1 MTDRKLRW
9 GVLSAA
15 NIGRKAFIPGVQ
27 QFGERG
33 EIVAIGSRNKE
44 VADAVAADLGIPEA
58 YGSYDELLAADVDA
72 LYIPLP
78 NHLHAEWS
86 MKAADAG
93 KHVLCEKPLAM
104 SADEAQQM
112 VDHCAAAGVLL
123 REAFMYRFHP
133 QWIRAKEIVDSGEL
147 GRLMAVQTWFSYF
160 NRDPDNIRNV
170 PEYGGGAVM
179 DIGCYPI
186 NLSRWLF
193 GAEPFEI
200 EDAVYRDPDFG
211 TDVLTSAILRF
222 GGAHATF
229 TCSTQL
235 YDDQRVHIRGTS
247 GMVDIEIPFNAP
259 NDRETRIFV
268 TVDGERRTETFPI
281 CDQYALQADA
291 FADALVADTDN
302 WAPAVDAVANMKVIE
317 AVLAAGE

>member
-1 MTDRKLRW
+1 MSDKLRW

-27 QFGERG
+27 KFAERS
-33 EIVAIGSRNKE
+33 EIVAIGSRNKD
-44 VADAVAADLGIPEA
+44 VADQVAENLGIPQA
-58 YGSYDELLAADVDA
+58 YGSYDELLASDVDA

-78 NHLHAEWS
+78 NHMHAEWS

-104 SADEAQQM
+104 SAAQAQEM
-112 VDHCAAAGVLL
+112 ADHFRAAGLVL
-123 REAFMYRFHP
+123 REAFMYRHHP
-133 QWIRAKEIVDSGEL
+133 QWIRVKEIMDSSGLGEL
-147 GRLMAVQTWFSYF
+147 RSIQTWFSYF
-160 NRDPDNIRNV
+160 NRNPDDIRNIL
-170 PEYGGGAVM
+170 EYGGGAVM

-193 GAEPFEI
+193 DDEPYEI
-200 EDAVYRDPDFG
+200 ESAVHRDPDFG
-211 TDVLTSAILRF
+211 TDTLTSAVLRF
-222 GGAHATF
+222 RDAHGTF

-235 YDDQRVHIRGTS
+235 HDDQRVHIRGTS
-247 GMVDIEIPFNAP
+247 GLIDIEIPFNAP

-268 TVDGERRTETFPI
+268 TVDGETRTETFPI

-291 FADALVADTDN
+291 FATAIVDDTDN
-302 WAPAVDAVANMKVIE
+302 WAPVLDAVANMKVIE
-317 AVLAAGE
+317 AVLAPGD